1 MNKHLHAFIGAAM
14 IVAAT
19 TAVARAQTGT
29 AEMVGEVVDLAGA
42 PVPNATIT
50 VTNVATT
57 NERRFTADAQGRFM
71 AIALTPGGYAV
82 TADAPG
88 FAPRRQEE
96 LVLAPDERATVQL
109 ALRRAPLPE
118 TLTVAETPA
127 GLEIARTDFNQTI
140 ELEQLENLPNRER
153 EPLALSK
160 LVVATTVN
168 RAERDAVVMA
178 HDPSLNTYTVDGF
191 NRDNRLVGGSQI
203 LVPLSAVAAVDERVN
218 GYSVEAR
225 GAAAVFNVAT
235 RPGTNRMHGSLFNF
249 FGDRRLNALKT
260 IDQPADTR
268 PPYRSNQFG
277 AVIGG
282 PIAVNRDFF
291 LVSYEGTRR
300 TVAGGTS
307 VDFSPFASSSPRS
320 VALAQLQTRAARDPR
335 HSDRDMWM
343 VKANHELSG
352 GGTLRLHYAERR
364 NDGVASVEIR
374 PAPVAVGNG
383 EADGEA
389 RMFGGLVGV
398 AAGRFVNEVR
408 AQYAIDRDREAP
420 GSPALTVFQGGAL
433 VLRTGSLLGPHD
445 FQADRVQV
453 SEVVS
458 VASGRH
464 AAKAGV
470 EALLDQNDIDPSAMT
485 HGAYVFRSLASFAG
499 GVPAGSGESF
509 TQTVA
514 SSRGNISADVRTYAA
529 FVQDTWRISPAAT
542 ADVGV
547 RYDVQAFVRGVPR
560 DTDNWAPRIG
570 LAIRRGDHA
579 VIRSGYGLY
588 YGSTP
593 ALIPALALGDSG
605 FATATVTTTGA
616 ATARYPNLL
625 AGLPLARRA
634 ATVVNP
640 QFENALLHQA
650 HVGYEVEKYRVG
662 SIGLTYLFARGM
674 HLPRLIEATDRGA
687 FSRVAEYQ
695 STGESVYN
703 ALTFRS
709 RLTRPSLSFDLAYT
723 LARMNATPLGAT
735 SVQFGTTADRNIF
748 PVIAQERRS
757 PGDDDHRHH
766 LVASLVYDTTSRAN
780 TYSGFRRMLLR
791 HWTFSFTYDVLSGAP
806 YSAYADADL
815 NGDGNAF
822 NDLAPGTTRNHYR
835 LPSYMTFN
843 PRAARDFRF
852 GDNKKVTILWQ
863 AFNLTNRPNYVAGDD
878 VLYTLTTAG
887 LQRNP
892 LFRRA
897 TAQDEGRMMQ
907 VAARLSF

>member
-1 MNKHLHAFIGAAM
+1 
-14 IVAAT
+14 
-19 TAVARAQTGT
+19 
-29 AEMVGEVVDLAGA
+29 
-42 PVPNATIT
+42 
-50 VTNVATT
+50 
-57 NERRFTADAQGRFM
+57 
-71 AIALTPGGYAV
+71 
-82 TADAPG
+82 
-88 FAPRRQEE
+88 
-96 LVLAPDERATVQL
+96 
-109 ALRRAPLPE
+109 
-118 TLTVAETPA
+118 
-127 GLEIARTDFNQTI
+127 
-140 ELEQLENLPNRER
+140 
-153 EPLALSK
+153 
-160 LVVATTVN
+160 
-168 RAERDAVVMA
+168 
-178 HDPSLNTYTVDGF
+178 
-191 NRDNRLVGGSQI
+191 
-203 LVPLSAVAAVDERVN
+203 
-218 GYSVEAR
+218 
-225 GAAAVFNVAT
+225 VFNVAT
-235 RPGTNRMHGSLFNF
+235 KPGTNRIHGSLFNF

-282 PIAVNRDFF
+282 PIAVDRDFF

-307 VDFSPFASSSPRS
+307 VDFSPFASSDSRS
-320 VALAQLQTRAARDPR
+320 LALAQLQTLAARDPR
-335 HSDRDMWM
+335 RLDRDVWM

-352 GGTLRLHYAERR
+352 GGTVRLHYAERR
-364 NDGVASVEIR
+364 NKGLADVASG
-374 PAPVAVGNG
+374 PAPVAAGNG
-383 EADGEA
+383 EVDGEA
-389 RMFGGLVGV
+389 RMFGGFVGV
-398 AAGRFVNEVR
+398 AAGRFVNELR

-433 VLRTGSLLGPHD
+433 VLRNGSMLGPHD

-453 SEVVS
+453 SDVVS

-470 EALLDQNDIDPSAMT
+470 EALLDQNDVDPTAMT

-499 GVPAGSGESF
+499 GVPAGPGESF

-514 SSRGNISADVRTYAA
+514 SSRGDISADVRTYSA

-547 RYDVQAFVRGVPR
+547 RYDVQAFRRGVPR

-579 VIRSGYGLY
+579 VIRTGYGLY

-593 ALIPALALGDSG
+593 ALIPALALSDSG
-605 FATATVTTTGA
+605 FATATVTTTA
-616 ATARYPNLL
+616 MPRYPNLV
-625 AGLPLARRA
+625 AGLPFGQRA
-634 ATVVNP
+634 ATVVSP

-650 HVGYEVEKYRVG
+650 HVGYDVEKYRVG
-662 SIGLTYLFARGM
+662 SVGLTYLFARGM

-703 ALTFRS
+703 ALTFRA

-723 LARMNATPLGAT
+723 LARMNATPFGAT
-735 SVQFGTTADRNIF
+735 SVQFGTAADRSIF
-748 PVIAQERRS
+748 PVTAHERRL
-757 PGDDDHRHH
+757 PGDDDHRQH
-766 LVASLVYDTTSRAN
+766 LVASLVYDTTSRASL
-780 TYSGFRRMLLR
+780 YSGFTRMLLR
-791 HWTFSFTYDVLSGAP
+791 HWTVSFSYDVLSGAP

-822 NDLAPGTTRNHYR
+822 NDLAPGTTRNQYR
-835 LPSYMTFN
+835 LPWYMSFN

-852 GDNKKVTILWQ
+852 GDNKKVTILWE
-863 AFNLTNRPNYVAGDD
+863 AFNLTNRPNYIAVDD
-878 VLYTLTTAG
+878 VLYTLTTSG